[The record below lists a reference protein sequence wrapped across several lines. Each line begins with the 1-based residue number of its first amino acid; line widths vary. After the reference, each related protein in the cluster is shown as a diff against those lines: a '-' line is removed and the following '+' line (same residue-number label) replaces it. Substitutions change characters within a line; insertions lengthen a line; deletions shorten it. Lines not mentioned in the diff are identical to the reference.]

1 MPADDG
7 TKHTKSV
14 RSGRQTRPAAAPSRL
29 AELPGWKLEEAK
41 SRLSQLV
48 RVARTQGPQ
57 RITLRGEDAVV
68 VIAADEFARLMAG
81 QSRESL
87 SVFLRRT
94 GLADI
99 DVTREED
106 RGRELAL

>member
-1 MPADDG
+1 MSVG
-7 TKHTKSV
+7 RTKDAKAV
-14 RSGRQTRPAAAPSRL
+14 RGDKKNERTGPPSRL

-48 RVARTQGPQ
+48 RVVRTQGPQ

-68 VIAADEFARLMAG
+68 VLAADEFARLMAG